1 MEELV
6 CGLRMI
12 WMWNGWWWW
21 FGFGFVVTVSVE
33 NVHTMTETAV
43 QETPTPHSSET
54 EKSDS
59 KGLTEQVLAVYDI
72 PPPAL
77 PDLAALHRHWCSQA
91 QGMRRN
97 YATRSVYDDDLSS
110 KQKRQK
116 KDRSPS
122 SEVSADH

>member
-6 CGLRMI
+6 RGLRMV
-12 WMWNGWWWW
+12 WMCDGWWW

-33 NVHTMTETAV
+33 NVHTTTGTAV
-43 QETPTPHSSET
+43 QETPTPHSSEMV
-54 EKSDS
+54 KSDS
-59 KGLTEQVLAVYDI
+59 KGLTEQVSAVYDT
-72 PPPAL
+72 PLPAL

-91 QGMRRN
+91 QGTRRN

-116 KDRSPS
+116 KDRFPS